1 MTTESVNPKSV
12 GTPAGN
18 GLTPTMM
25 LKRKPIAEQYAAA
38 IEALYAS

>member
-12 GTPAGN
+12 GTPVGN
-18 GLTPTMM
+18 RLTPTMK
-25 LKRKPIAEQYAAA
+25 LKRKPIVEQYAAA